1 MNMTVQTR
9 SRLRKKQ
16 FRAALALAEMTQ
28 EEWAD
33 KQEVDSSHLSR
44 VLSGERESATLCEK
58 VDAFITKYFPESA

>member
-1 MNMTVQTR
+1 M
-9 SRLRKKQ
+9 
-16 FRAALALAEMTQ
+16 AEMTQ